1 MINNKLKQ
9 QLEQP
14 RQTIDSH
21 PSLACNLTKAVLMKA
36 FIMFRCALRRS
47 LTMLNTLTRKHIV
60 VSPENYDLI
69 KNYAR
74 ASDSFNDAITE
85 LLRIA
90 SREGGNP
97 HRGII

>member
-1 MINNKLKQ
+1 M
-9 QLEQP
+9 
-14 RQTIDSH
+14 R
-21 PSLACNLTKAVLMKA
+21 
-36 FIMFRCALRRS
+36 
-47 LTMLNTLTRKHIV
+47 HIV

-90 SREGGNP
+90 SREGENP